1 MSYVNLT
8 PCERKTLIEGILQ
21 SDVKYLE
28 KLIDRRYKLVLELQL
43 LESSINK
50 KVAEVQIMKTQLD
63 FVDEMH

>member
-28 KLIDRRYKLVLELQL
+28 KLIERRYKLVLELP
-43 LESSINK
+43 LELS
-50 KVAEVQIMKTQLD
+50 
-63 FVDEMH
+63 FDEDMIELE